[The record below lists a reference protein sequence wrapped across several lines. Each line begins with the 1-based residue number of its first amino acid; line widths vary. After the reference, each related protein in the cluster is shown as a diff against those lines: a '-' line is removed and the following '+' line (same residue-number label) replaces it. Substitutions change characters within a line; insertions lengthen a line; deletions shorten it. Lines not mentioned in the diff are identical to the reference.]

1 MIRRTLALML
11 PLCPRIC
18 SDSTAYRPAYMLFVL
33 YKCIETLRMH
43 NINAFF
49 FSYIAYYKSIKH
61 KHCFSLNSSTHALCL
76 QRSVSYSFKFSE

>member
-49 FSYIAYYKSIKH
+49 FHTLLIINQSSINIV
-61 KHCFSLNSSTHALCL
+61 L
-76 QRSVSYSFKFSE
+76 V